1 MRCAL
6 LLSGILASPVA
17 ADPLTLV
24 PRLDTELRYEQYV
37 ADRLLGEADAVQL
50 RALPGVTLSAGPW
63 SLGARSN
70 AAIRIVG
77 RDRATA
83 PRAPEAIGLDE
94 FMLRYTGLPH
104 MMISVGRQ
112 RLGMA
117 GAALTGDR
125 DGAQTFDAARIRWS
139 GLRGLSA
146 DLAFAWAS
154 SSMWAEA
161 ARPVPTV
168 LPGDS
173 VFAEL
178 NWTSRLGTLSGYA
191 YQVDQRPERSGQF
204 RLLNQV
210 FGTRFRGSSQ
220 VDEVR
225 LAYSLSYVRQLGSVA
240 NLAGGAPTYWQIG
253 NNLDLG
259 DLTATHTSYRRFAA
273 NGITALN
280 GDTMNLATSANI
292 GRLTV
297 GAAYSDF
304 RPLPDAGATIRD
316 LRLSLGLTF

>member
-1 MRCAL
+1 MRWAL
-6 LLSGILASPVA
+6 LLSGVLTSPVA
-17 ADPLTLV
+17 AEPLTLV
-24 PRLDTELRYEQYV
+24 PRLDTELRYEQNV
-37 ADRLLGEADAVQL
+37 ADRLLGDADAFEL

-70 AAIRIVG
+70 AAIRIAG

-83 PRAPEAIGLDE
+83 TRAPEAFGLDE
-94 FMLRYTGLPH
+94 FLLRYTGLPH
-104 MMISVGRQ
+104 LAISLGRQ
-112 RLGMA
+112 RLDMA
-117 GAALTGDR
+117 GATLTGDR

-139 GLRGLSA
+139 GLGGLSA

-154 SSMWAEA
+154 SSLWAEA

-173 VFAEL
+173 LFAEL
-178 NWTSRLGTLSGYA
+178 NWTGRLGTLSGYA

-210 FGTRFRGSSQ
+210 FGARFRGARQ

-240 NLAGGAPTYWQIG
+240 NPAGGAPTYWQIG

-259 DLTATHTSYRRFAA
+259 DLTATRTSYRRFAA

-280 GDTMNLATSANI
+280 GDTMSLATSANI
-292 GRLTV
+292 GRLTL
-297 GAAYSDF
+297 GAAYKDF
-304 RPLPDAGATIRD
+304 RPLPDPGAAVRD
-316 LRLSLGLTF
+316 LRLSFGLTF